1 MKLTM
6 LKFKKFHIGTLSS
19 FFLPLRLLLQMSL
32 PGVVLCFGTDGHI
45 ALENYT
51 SGFCC
56 DYDLNTSQNQDQ
68 YLESL
73 NYSKTNHCG
82 TCVDVRTSDINYEN
96 KLISSNL
103 VMPEINVYAFTAY
116 VLSSLWSQENLNQRF
131 IIQDIPTSI
140 NLLDSLQT
148 TVLTC

>member
-1 MKLTM
+1 MKLSI
-6 LKFKKFHIGTLSS
+6 KKFEKSRTGIFCS
-19 FFLPLRLLLQMSL
+19 FVLPLILLLQMSL

-56 DYDLNTSQNQDQ
+56 DYDLNTSQNRDL

-82 TCVDVRTSDINYEN
+82 TCVDVRTSDNNSEN
-96 KLISSNL
+96 KLISSND
-103 VMPEINVYAFTAY
+103 VMPEIDIYAFAAY
-116 VLSSLWSQENLNQRF
+116 VLSSLWSQKNTSHILT
-131 IIQDIPTSI
+131 IHDIPSSFTF
-140 NLLDSLQT
+140 LDSLQT
-148 TVLTC
+148 TVITC

>member
-1 MKLTM
+1 MKLSIQ
-6 LKFKKFHIGTLSS
+6 KFNKSQIGTFCS
-19 FFLPLRLLLQMSL
+19 FALPLILLLQISL

-45 ALENYT
+45 TLENYA

-56 DYDLNTSQNQDQ
+56 DYDSSFSQNQDS
-68 YLESL
+68 YLETS
-73 NYSKTNHCG
+73 NYSKTKPCG
-82 TCVDVRTSDINYEN
+82 TCVDVRTSDNNSEK
-96 KLISSNL
+96 KLISSND
-103 VMPEINVYAFTAY
+103 VMPEIGVYAFAAY

-140 NLLDSLQT
+140 NFLDSLQT